1 MSWKKRRQWANS
13 SPDPDLA
20 PWFNLFTVVSFLI
33 TIFGIALYKLPV
45 IGGYIA
51 LLWFISLVTTPWL
64 FLMGLASGTWE
75 FGFPSF
81 REDTPEE
88 IEQKENNYDL
98 NTKDYDQHWRRLE
111 KFKRSRYKQT
121 LYYLGPR
128 GGVYYYSY
136 GTKYYC

>member
-13 SPDPDLA
+13 SPDPDFA
-20 PWFNLFTVVSFLI
+20 PWFNLFTVISLVI
-33 TIFGIALYKLPV
+33 TIFGLPLIKLPA
-45 IGGYIA
+45 IGGLIG
-51 LLWFISLVTTPWL
+51 LLFIVSLVSTPWCI
-64 FLMGLASGTWE
+64 LMGLASGTWE
-75 FGFPSF
+75 LGFPSF

-88 IEQKENNYDL
+88 INQKENNYDL
-98 NTKDYDQHWRRLE
+98 NTRDYDQHLRRLQ
-111 KFKRSRYKQT
+111 KFKCSRYKQT

>member
-13 SPDPDLA
+13 SPDPDFA
-20 PWFNLFTVVSFLI
+20 PWFNLFTVISLVI
-33 TIFGIALYKLPV
+33 TVFGFPLSTNNPL
-45 IGGYIA
+45 IA
-51 LLWFISLVTTPWL
+51 LLFIVSLVSTPWL
-64 FLMGLASGTWE
+64 ILMGLASGTWSY
-75 FGFPSF
+75 GFPSF

-98 NTKDYDQHWRRLE
+98 NTRDYDQHLRRLQ
-111 KFKRSRYKQT
+111 KFKCSRYKQT